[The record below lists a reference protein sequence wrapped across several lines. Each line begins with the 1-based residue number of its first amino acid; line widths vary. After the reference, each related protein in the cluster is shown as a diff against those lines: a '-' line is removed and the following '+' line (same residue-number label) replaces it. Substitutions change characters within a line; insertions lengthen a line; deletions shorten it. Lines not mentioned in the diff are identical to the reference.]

1 MRSIE
6 RKSKISPT
14 LRDSIQ
20 KWCHCSITIYI
31 WFTLAMRFEK
41 CHRLETVNWL
51 AFISQFAVVART
63 WLSLESDDKI
73 KRKTCNSNLNNSL
86 HHTSLQHHMQ
96 TDNAERKKKENKST
110 KTLLFFFLFIIN
122 KSKENRI
129 SYCWRPTCSAV
140 TTEYVCCYLFEYI
153 RAICCRHCILFYFW
167 NVVQI
172 NKPKCGCSLLIFG
185 FRLNC
190 H

>member
-31 WFTLAMRFEK
+31 WFTLAMRFEN

-63 WLSLESDDKI
+63 WLSLDPDDKI
-73 KRKTCNSNLNNSL
+73 KRKTCNRNLNISL
-86 HHTSLQHHMQ
+86 HHTSLHHHICKL
-96 TDNAERKKKENKST
+96 TTLKENNNNNTST

-122 KSKENRI
+122 KSKENCM
-129 SYCWRPTCSAV
+129 SHCWRPTCSVA
-140 TTEYVCCYLFEYI
+140 TTEYVCCCLFEFAAGI
-153 RAICCRHCILFYFW
+153 AFFSIFDKLSKSTNP
-167 NVVQI
+167 NVVV
-172 NKPKCGCSLLIFG
+172 
-185 FRLNC
+185 RY
-190 H
+190 